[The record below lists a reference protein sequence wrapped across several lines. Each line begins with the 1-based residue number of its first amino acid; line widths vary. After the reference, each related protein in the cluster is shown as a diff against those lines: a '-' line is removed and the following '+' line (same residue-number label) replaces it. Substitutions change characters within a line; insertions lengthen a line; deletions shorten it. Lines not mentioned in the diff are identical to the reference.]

1 MKQSSIPFAISL
13 LLTAGICSRSFGQ
26 GEPDAENII
35 QKADSIEYV
44 EGVSLQQG
52 GYSADPVSSKG
63 LTLSSDLGLTESK
76 QIFGYDAL
84 SLNARWVPGTN
95 NIGSRI
101 FLNLGVANWFT
112 PGLSGIYP
120 DTVLSLEE
128 RFLQSETKTSW
139 IGGLGVILMRPKP
152 LKDED
157 FAPLKGELD
166 ALAAKYENA
175 GNDPKLLKE
184 IEEEES
190 QLVWELYREKARKF
204 RWTAGG
210 NLRLTDLGE
219 SSDIDVFDLYTVFAR
234 GKGIW
239 DFSGAF
245 HFISPR
251 ENAAVLRNAFT
262 ASAGVVLDL
271 DDVPP
276 VNSLT
281 AIFRYGYYNFKEK
294 MRNLN
299 TDPTMPPDFIRNR
312 PLVNTFDATFTFSG
326 LRGKSFFGSGL
337 GFRISTRWDAN
348 FDTETEFAIL
358 FTSKFVNE
366 RKEK

>member
-1 MKQSSIPFAISL
+1 MKRSKIHFAL
-13 LLTAGICSRSFGQ
+13 LLLILVSKYNQVLGQ
-26 GEPDAENII
+26 ETPEEIVN
-35 QKADSIEYV
+35 SEYV

-76 QIFGYDAL
+76 QIFGYDGL
-84 SLNARWVPGTN
+84 TLNARWVPGTN
-95 NIGSRI
+95 NIGGRI

-112 PGLSGIYP
+112 PGLSGIYSDAILTP
-120 DTVLSLEE
+120 DE

-139 IGGLGVILMRPKP
+139 IGGLGFILKRPKP
-152 LKDED
+152 VED
-157 FAPLKGELD
+157 ANFAPLHEK
-166 ALAAKYENA
+166 
-175 GNDPKLLKE
+175 LKE
-184 IEEEES
+184 LHPKIENSKSITEKKRLEQEEEK
-190 QLVWELYREKARKF
+190 LVWEMYREKARKF
-204 RWTAGG
+204 RWTAGS
-210 NLRLTDLGE
+210 NFRLIDLGE
-219 SSDIDVFDLYTVFAR
+219 TSDIDVFDLYTVFAR

-294 MRNLN
+294 IRNLS

-358 FTSKFVNE
+358 FTSKFVNG